1 MHSYVTNVCMV
12 MKSYLCL
19 LLLVREFLSTM
30 FDFHAI
36 LSKMQIQISVSDNY
50 SSSSSSGGSSSGS
63 SVRVIV
69 VVVVM
74 TVVVVVVVEVVVV
87 VVE

>member
-1 MHSYVTNVCMV
+1 MHSYVRNICM
-12 MKSYLCL
+12 MTKSYLCL

-36 LSKMQIQISVSDNY
+36 LPKMQIQISASDNY
-50 SSSSSSGGSSSGS
+50 YSGSSNSGGGSSSGS
-63 SVRVIV
+63 SSSDDSGGSGSGGSR

-74 TVVVVVVVEVVVV
+74 VVV
-87 VVE
+87 

>member
-1 MHSYVTNVCMV
+1 MHFYVTNICMV

-19 LLLVREFLSTM
+19 LLLVCEFLSTM

-36 LSKMQIQISVSDNY
+36 LPKMQIQISVSDNY
-50 SSSSSSGGSSSGS
+50 SSSSGGSSSGS

-74 TVVVVVVVEVVVV
+74 VVVVVVVVEVVVV